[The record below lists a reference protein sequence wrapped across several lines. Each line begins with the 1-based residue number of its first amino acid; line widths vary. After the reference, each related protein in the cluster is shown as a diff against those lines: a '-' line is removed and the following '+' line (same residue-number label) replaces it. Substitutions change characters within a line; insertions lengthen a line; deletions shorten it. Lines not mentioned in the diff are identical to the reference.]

1 MSANSIKYRL
11 PEMTTGIAVVDLD
24 KNVLGGSE
32 ALEFTSVLEELC
44 HLAEI
49 KLIAVDLSKVELMNS
64 SGLGMLVNG
73 MNSVK
78 KHEKKLVLVGVPQ
91 KVEKL
96 LKMTH
101 LDEVFKIYKD
111 VETSSNVLD

>member
-1 MSANSIKYRL
+1 MASENIKYRIL
-11 PEMTTGIAVVDLD
+11 ETRTEIAVVELG

-32 ALEFTSVLEELC
+32 ALEFTSVLDELS
-44 HLAEI
+44 HSPVKI
-49 KLIAVDLSKVELMNS
+49 IAADLSNVELMNS

-73 MNSVK
+73 LNSVK
-78 KHEKKLVLVGVPQ
+78 KHDKAFVLASVPA

-101 LDEVFKIYKD
+101 LDEVFTIYSGID
-111 VETSSNVLD
+111 SI